1 MVFSHRRTDSQ
12 NTQVCTGLRKSRT
25 LGNTQKGSNIDITFA
40 NLISGKTHGLLR
52 LVTILVCLWSS
63 APAGG
68 VELALEVAPGAAFP
82 LSTFIDRYPVETTLN
97 FGTDTDPALI
107 PGFLRVNLN
116 NDTGFAIALT
126 MLINAFEVRYSLN
139 RHTWAEIE
147 QDALSIELDSV
158 PFLENV
164 FFDAKT
170 FGLPRVVSRDG
181 DEGLQ
186 AIFLHRLLGGYRF
199 YLLDGE
205 FRPYIPFAIGIAMV
219 HGSTFDTI
227 FGGAIEI
234 GAGAEFDV
242 ASGIAVGIDMRYSA
256 NIMENPALD
265 VTGLVNQAAQAARS
279 SSSLFESVVEV
290 FQLFTISATARFSL

>member
-1 MVFSHRRTDSQ
+1 MFVSNTPASRPNAPVLMGLSAGRRVTWPAHF
-12 NTQVCTGLRKSRT
+12 T
-25 LGNTQKGSNIDITFA
+25 NIAT
-40 NLISGKTHGLLR
+40 NKTKLTYTNCIPSI
-52 LVTILVCLWSS
+52 LVVVVCLWWSRPVY
-63 APAGG
+63 A
-68 VELALEVAPGAAFP
+68 VDFALEIAPGASFP

-97 FGTDTDPALI
+97 FGTEAEPALI

-116 NDTGFAIALT
+116 NDTGFAVALT
-126 MLINAFEVRYSLN
+126 MLIDSFEVRYSLN

-147 QDALSIELDSV
+147 QDALSIELESV

-164 FFDAKT
+164 FFDAEA

-181 DEGLQ
+181 DKGLQ
-186 AIFLHRLLGGYRF
+186 PIFLHRLLGGYRF
-199 YLLDGE
+199 YLLDGDI
-205 FRPYIPFAIGIAMV
+205 RPYIPFALGIAMV

-234 GAGAEFDV
+234 GAGAEFVV
-242 ASGIAVGIDMRYSA
+242 APGISVGLDMRYSA
-256 NIMENPALD
+256 NIMENPALE

-290 FQLFTISATARFSL
+290 FQIFTISATARFSLQ